1 MLTSNKFSLK
11 QTVNLRISHLVTSLL
26 RKAKEKSNAEPSDK
40 EDTREDSTEPK
51 LLMMKVPYAGKTGES
66 IVESLKK
73 TLKRNLPSSL
83 ECRIVQTGTKL
94 STRFNIKDKVD
105 KNHLSNFIYRR
116 KCRNKRCK
124 DSYVGETAR
133 RRTVRTGEHGGKDKN
148 SWIFKHSSKTKHPRA
163 KDEDFEILATN
174 YGDRRKRKL
183 AEAMFIRDLKPSLN
197 KQKESFKLALFA

>member
-1 MLTSNKFSLK
+1 M
-11 QTVNLRISHLVTSLL
+11 
-26 RKAKEKSNAEPSDK
+26 
-40 EDTREDSTEPK
+40 
-51 LLMMKVPYAGKTGES
+51 
-66 IVESLKK
+66 
-73 TLKRNLPSSL
+73 KRNLPSSL

-105 KNHLSNFIYRR
+105 KDHLSNFIYRR
-116 KCRNKRCK
+116 KCKNKRCN

-197 KQKESFKLALFA
+197 QKKESFKLALFA

>member
-1 MLTSNKFSLK
+1 MVKPAHIK
-11 QTVNLRISHLVTSLL
+11 QVFIKTNGYPPHLVTSLL

-83 ECRIVQTGTKL
+83 ECWIVQTGTKL

-133 RRTVRTGEHGGKDKN
+133 RRTVRTGEHGGRTKTPGY
-148 SWIFKHSSKTKHPRA
+148 SSIPRRQN
-163 KDEDFEILATN
+163 ILEQKM
-174 YGDRRKRKL
+174 RISRFSQR
-183 AEAMFIRDLKPSLN
+183 LKVTGEN
-197 KQKESFKLALFA
+197 GNWQKPCL

>member
-1 MLTSNKFSLK
+1 
-11 QTVNLRISHLVTSLL
+11 
-26 RKAKEKSNAEPSDK
+26 
-40 EDTREDSTEPK
+40 
-51 LLMMKVPYAGKTGES
+51 MKVLSKVWKNVATHSK
-66 IVESLKK
+66 
-73 TLKRNLPSSL
+73 LPNSL
-83 ECRIVQTGTKL
+83 ESQIVQTGTKL

-197 KQKESFKLALFA
+197 KQKESFKLALFAWRHDVGYLTSKRCQCNRLYIDHVVTVFHHSLNA